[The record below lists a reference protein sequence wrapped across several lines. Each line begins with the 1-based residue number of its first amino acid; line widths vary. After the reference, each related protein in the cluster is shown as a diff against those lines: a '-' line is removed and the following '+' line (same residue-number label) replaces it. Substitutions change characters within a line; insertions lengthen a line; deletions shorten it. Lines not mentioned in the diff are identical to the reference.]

1 MEKES
6 TRKPKLRFSGF
17 SESWKKTTL
26 GELLTFKNGLNAGK
40 EDYGDGEKF
49 INVLD
54 IIQNNFITHDKI
66 IGSVKASEKNKELYK
81 VEYGDVLFQRSS
93 ETREEVGQANVYL
106 DREKPA
112 LFGGFVIR
120 GKKKSDY
127 DPIFINHLLKTPL
140 SRQEITSKSGG
151 STRYNV
157 GQETLSSVEITIA
170 TLPEQQ
176 KIASFLS
183 AVDER
188 IELLERKKE
197 KLEAYKKGVM
207 QQIFPSTGSG
217 QAPQIRFKQ
226 DDGSDFPDWEEKRLG
241 EVLKIGS
248 GKDYKHL
255 GNGDIP
261 VFGTG
266 GLMTYVDDFIYEGES
281 VGIGRKGTIDKPMFL
296 TGKFWTV
303 DTLFYTHSFKQ
314 IVPRFV
320 YLVFQTINWKAHN
333 EASGVPS
340 LSKTTIEKLKIMLP
354 STNEQL
360 KIVAFTEEIQ
370 NSISNLDSQIQGLRN
385 WKKGLLQQMFV

>member
-1 MEKES
+1 MMDTKTPKIRFNGFSGPWKKVKFGEITKDGMYGMNSSAVDYDGKHKYIRITDIDEI
-6 TRKPKLRFSGF
+6 TRKYNPDPLTSPQGKIERKYKLEKGDLVFARTGASTGKTYLYNSKDGDLYFAGFLIKFRISDNDPFFVFQHTLTAKYDKWVKVMSMRSGQPGIN
-17 SESWKKTTL
+17 SEEFKT
-26 GELLTFKNGLNAGK
+26 F
-40 EDYGDGEKF
+40 
-49 INVLD
+49 
-54 IIQNNFITHDKI
+54 
-66 IGSVKASEKNKELYK
+66 ELY
-81 VEYGDVLFQRSS
+81 
-93 ETREEVGQANVYL
+93 
-106 DREKPA
+106 
-112 LFGGFVIR
+112 
-120 GKKKSDY
+120 
-127 DPIFINHLLKTPL
+127 TP
-140 SRQEITSKSGG
+140 S
-151 STRYNV
+151 
-157 GQETLSSVEITIA
+157 
-170 TLPEQQ
+170 LPEQQ

-207 QQIFPSTGSG
+207 QQIFS
-217 QAPQIRFKQ
+217 QQIRFKQ
-226 DDGSDFPDWEEKRLG
+226 DDGSEFPDWEEKRLG

-255 GNGDIP
+255 GNGNIP

-266 GLMTYVDDFIYEGES
+266 GLMTYVDDFLYEGES

-296 TGKFWTV
+296 KGKFWTV

-320 YLVFQTINWKAHN
+320 YLVFQTINWKVHN

-340 LSKTTIEKLKIMLP
+340 LSKTTIEKLQIMLP

-370 NSISNLDSQIQGLRN
+370 NSISNLDSQIQGLRT

>member
-1 MEKES
+1 MMEKNS
-6 TRKPKLRFSGF
+6 
-17 SESWKKTTL
+17 
-26 GELLTFKNGLNAGK
+26 
-40 EDYGDGEKF
+40 
-49 INVLD
+49 I
-54 IIQNNFITHDKI
+54 
-66 IGSVKASEKNKELYK
+66 
-81 VEYGDVLFQRSS
+81 
-93 ETREEVGQANVYL
+93 
-106 DREKPA
+106 KPA
-112 LFGGFVIR
+112 LRFNKFSDVWSKSPLGEISKIITGSTPPTSNPEYFGGNELFVSPADINGQR
-120 GKKKSDY
+120 FVRDTKTKLTRKGLAKGRLVKKGACLFVG
-127 DPIFINHLLKTPL
+127 I
-140 SRQEITSKSGG
+140 G
-151 STRYNV
+151 STIGKVSQASQDCVTNQQIHAVEASEGFENDFLYF
-157 GQETLSSVEITIA
+157 QLSKCGPKIKMLAGTQAVPLLNKTDFSRIEIA
-170 TLPEQQ
+170 YPSLPEQQ

-183 AVDER
+183 SVDER

-207 QQIFPSTGSG
+207 QQIFS
-217 QAPQIRFKQ
+217 QQIRFKQ
-226 DDGSDFPDWEEKRLG
+226 DDGSEFPDWEEKRLG

-255 GNGDIP
+255 GNGNIP

-266 GLMTYVDDFIYEGES
+266 GLMTYVDDFLYEGES

-296 TGKFWTV
+296 KGKFWTV

-320 YLVFQTINWKAHN
+320 YLVFQTINWKVHN

-340 LSKTTIEKLKIMLP
+340 LSKTTIEKLQIMLP

-370 NSISNLDSQIQGLRN
+370 NSISNLDSQIQGLRT